1 LLKSDLDTVSRGTFM
16 IMKATAST
24 DGQNGY
30 GIRLDNNNASTKQ
43 LKAWSPAQS
52 SGTNIIINS
61 GEVYFVVGKIVVAG
75 DGAITSSVSAF
86 STAAGLPLTEPT
98 TYGSSVT
105 FTNAAN
111 AVRRTISGRTFTNS
125 VGYEIDELRIG
136 STYTDVST
144 LTLAAPPAILA
155 EPTSASFFVGQTAT
169 LTVANSGSA
178 PLTYEWRKV
187 TGVDRLVNFTVVGSN
202 SATLS
207 LANAQIAD
215 SGDYYCFISNPQG
228 NTTSASAT
236 LTVVAPVAASITTQ
250 PTAATVNAGATATL
264 SVVAAGSPAPTYQW
278 QKLTAQDTF
287 SNVVGATSAT
297 LNITNTDYLAEGD
310 YRCVVS
316 YSVPG
321 VAGSS
326 STTNSDTVTVT
337 ALIDPSEG
345 DTDNDG
351 MADSLEKY
359 LRNLGFAVGVSNTA
373 KVQSLINSGYPV
385 SFTGTPPASE
395 VNELAL
401 TATTVTRL
409 SDGRLELSFGLKEAA
424 SPSSTFTTK
433 ALTTDDVSVTNG
445 KIILSVGDGFGGE
458 TDFYR
463 LSTETK

>member
-1 LLKSDLDTVSRGTFM
+1 MAGGVPNVSDVEVSTS
-16 IMKATAST
+16 ST
-24 DGQNGY
+24 
-30 GIRLDNNNASTKQ
+30 LSF
-43 LKAWSPAQS
+43 SPAATTN
-52 SGTNIIINS
+52 SGTYY
-61 GEVYFVVGKIVVAG
+61 VIVSNATEPSV
-75 DGAITSSVSAF
+75 TSS
-86 STAAGLPLTEPT
+86 
-98 TYGSSVT
+98 
-105 FTNAAN
+105 
-111 AVRRTISGRTFTNS
+111 
-125 VGYEIDELRIG
+125 
-136 STYTDVST
+136 
-144 LTLAAPPAILA
+144 
-155 EPTSASFFVGQTAT
+155 TAT
-169 LTVANSGSA
+169 LTV
-178 PLTYEWRKV
+178 
-187 TGVDRLVNFTVVGSN
+187 VDPT
-202 SATLS
+202 
-207 LANAQIAD
+207 
-215 SGDYYCFISNPQG
+215 P
-228 NTTSASAT
+228 
-236 LTVVAPVAASITTQ
+236 ASITTQ

-264 SVVAAGSPAPTYQW
+264 SVVAAGAPAPTYQW

-287 SNVVGATSAT
+287 TNVVGATSAT
-297 LNITNTDYLAEGD
+297 LNITNTDFLAEGD

-326 STTNSDTVTVT
+326 STTNSDTVLVT

-359 LRNLGFAVGVSNTA
+359 LRNLGFVVGVSNTA
-373 KVQSLINSGYPV
+373 KVQSLINSGYSV
-385 SFTGTPPASE
+385 SFTGTPLVSE